1 MEVKKISILGGTGD
15 LGTGL
20 ASRFI
25 KAKYEVII
33 GSRTLEKAKES
44 EKLLGNS
51 VIGMMNKEAA
61 AAGGIVI
68 LTVPFAHQQGILN
81 ECREEIDGKLFIDTT
96 VPLLPP
102 KVATAQMPSEGS
114 AAQISQNILGD
125 NVNVVSAFQNISADL
140 LKGNEDIDCD
150 VLVCGNKKES
160 RQEVI
165 DLIYSIGM
173 KGWHAGMLANSTA
186 VEAMTSVLISINKHH
201 SISHSGIKV
210 TGKED

>member
-81 ECREEIDGKLFIDTT
+81 ECKEEIDGKLFIDTT
-96 VPLLPP
+96 VPLL
-102 KVATAQMPSEGS
+102 
-114 AAQISQNILGD
+114 
-125 NVNVVSAFQNISADL
+125 L
-140 LKGNEDIDCD
+140 LKCHLRAQRHKFPKIF
-150 VLVCGNKKES
+150 
-160 RQEVI
+160 
-165 DLIYSIGM
+165 
-173 KGWHAGMLANSTA
+173 
-186 VEAMTSVLISINKHH
+186 
-201 SISHSGIKV
+201 
-210 TGKED
+210 

>member
-1 MEVKKISILGGTGD
+1 MAVLLLVNKENYGSKKISILGGTGD

-44 EKLLGNS
+44 EELLGNS

-81 ECREEIDGKLFIDTT
+81 ECKEEIDGKLFIDTT

-140 LKGNEDIDCD
+140 LK
-150 VLVCGNKKES
+150 VYLL
-160 RQEVI
+160 QQ
-165 DLIYSIGM
+165 
-173 KGWHAGMLANSTA
+173 
-186 VEAMTSVLISINKHH
+186 
-201 SISHSGIKV
+201 
-210 TGKED
+210 